1 MKRQKLLA
9 GIRLFVCLLL
19 VTAVVINSSSFVG
32 SVNAKEN
39 EEATAAPKITAPK
52 ITTDTIP
59 EATVGEEY
67 SIQFYAEGGE
77 IEWDWITEGEG
88 FSFPKGGSLGL
99 QPSTGAFFGV
109 PKQAGEFKFKIIAKN
124 TKGEDSKIYTLKI
137 NPKKDENEENPKNP
151 NLPEKKKYEITF
163 DGQGGGV
170 DIQPLSTDE
179 NGRLSALPKAFK
191 KGYAFVGWYTQKD
204 GGEKITESTVF
215 TKNQSVYAHWKK
227 LYDVQ
232 IKYGA
237 VDYYSAPE
245 GEKIEIKAYD
255 KTSENKEFAGWK
267 VVKGGD
273 IKFEDKTKV
282 ETSFIMPAQDVLIEA
297 TYKLIEKPVPPAEE
311 PIPPAEKPIAPVAY
325 KIIKGANQKWMKDS
339 ESPFEIVSNAPYAEL
354 KRVLIDNNVVLRENY
369 EALEGST
376 KIIFKK
382 SFMQTLSVGKHSVKI
397 ESLNGEA
404 NAEFMVGSIKKNEEK
419 TAKVVADVK
428 KDVKKVSETSKVL
441 EKKAMVPNTGDNSKI
456 WIFAA
461 ILIVAAVIIV
471 ILKKTTKK

>member
-1 MKRQKLLA
+1 MKRQRLLA

-32 SVNAKEN
+32 SVNAEEN
-39 EEATAAPKITAPK
+39 EEATAAPK

-67 SIQFYAEGGE
+67 SIQFYAEGGA
-77 IEWDWITEGEG
+77 IEWDWVMEGEG
-88 FSFPKGGSLGL
+88 FSFPKGGSLGF

-163 DGQGGGV
+163 DGQEGDV
-170 DIQPLSTDE
+170 DIQMLTTDE
-179 NGRLSALPKAFK
+179 NGKLSVIPRARK

-237 VDYYSAPE
+237 VDYYAAPE
-245 GEKIEIKAYD
+245 GEKIGIKAYD

-282 ETSFIMPAQDVLIEA
+282 ETSFIMPAQDVVIEA
-297 TYKLIEKPVPPAEE
+297 TYKLIEKPVPPE
-311 PIPPAEKPIAPVAY
+311 EKPIAPVAY

-354 KRVLIDNNVVLRENY
+354 KRVLVDNNVVLRENY

-404 NAEFMVGSIKKNEEK
+404 NAEFMVGSINKNEEK
-419 TAKVVADVK
+419 TAKVAAEAK

-441 EKKAMVPNTGDNSKI
+441 EKKAMAPNTGDNSKI

-461 ILIVAAVIIV
+461 ALIVAGVIIV
-471 ILKKTTKK
+471 ILKRLQKNS

>member
-77 IEWDWITEGEG
+77 IEWDWIMEGEG
-88 FSFPKGGSLGL
+88 FSFPKGGSLGF

-163 DGQGGGV
+163 DGQEGDV
-170 DIQPLSTDE
+170 DIQMLTTDE
-179 NGRLSALPKAFK
+179 NGKLSVIPRARK

-215 TKNQSVYAHWKK
+215 TNNQRVYARWKK
-227 LYDVQ
+227 IYDVQ

-237 VDYYSAPE
+237 VDYYAAPE
-245 GEKIEIKAYD
+245 GEKIGIKAYD
-255 KTSENKEFAGWK
+255 KTSENMEFAGWK

-282 ETSFIMPAQDVLIEA
+282 ETSFIMPAEDVVIEA
-297 TYKLIEKPVPPAEE
+297 TYKLIEKPVPPV
-311 PIPPAEKPIAPVAY
+311 EKPIAPVAY
-325 KIIKGANQKWMKDS
+325 KIIKGANQEWMKDS

-354 KRVLIDNNVVLRENY
+354 KRVLVDNNVVLRENY

-404 NAEFMVGSIKKNEEK
+404 NAEFMVGSINKNEEK
-419 TAKVVADVK
+419 TAKVAAEAK
-428 KDVKKVSETSKVL
+428 KDIKKVSETSKVL
-441 EKKAMVPNTGDNSKI
+441 EKKAMAPNTGDNSKI

-461 ILIVAAVIIV
+461 ALIVAGVIIA
-471 ILKKTTKK
+471 ILKRLQKNS